1 MLRSIDSGGR
11 DTNMS
16 RPFSKQGKLRVSL
29 EHVQAMR
36 RSNKAALVK
45 TSLGNGSPV
54 VKKDPLQTALGR
66 KQLVS
71 SLDVPKG
78 TFKIASKNKKLSST
92 RNNNR
97 NLGAFENPLSD
108 EILQSYLNTDNLTLE
123 DQRPEPVA
131 RGPSDIRRRKNQSNL
146 FSTRVPI

>member
-16 RPFSKQGKLRVSL
+16 RPFSKQGKLRASL

-54 VKKDPLQTALGR
+54 IKKDPLAVGR

-78 TFKIASKNKKLSST
+78 TFKMSSKNKKLST

-97 NLGAFENPLSD
+97 FENPLSD
-108 EILQSYLNTDNLTLE
+108 EVL
-123 DQRPEPVA
+123 
-131 RGPSDIRRRKNQSNL
+131 
-146 FSTRVPI
+146 